1 MKVYKV
7 IEDYFYTPYMN
18 DRIYLER
25 EDLLFIEKAFVK
37 EDGYSKNFK
46 EVNLLTKVVKS
57 NEIIIVNT
65 IEPFLSDYGLGSTGR
80 HFFDFNELSKG
91 FRVQMSGSP
100 LVTLIKPLEEIT
112 IQYLR
117 DQKLKE
123 LL

>member
-37 EDGYSKNFK
+37 EDVYSENFK
-46 EVNLLTKVVKS
+46 EVNLLTKVIKS
-57 NEIIIVNT
+57 NETIIVNT
-65 IEPFLSDYGLGSTGR
+65 VKPFLSDYGLGSTGR
-80 HFFDFNELSKG
+80 HFLDFNELSSG
-91 FRVQMSGSP
+91 FRITISGSHGYFF
-100 LVTLIKPLEEIT
+100 IKPLEDIT

>member
-7 IEDYFYTPYMN
+7 IEDYFYTTYMN
-18 DRIYLER
+18 DRIYLKIG
-25 EDLLFIEKAFVK
+25 DLLFIEKAFVRQYV
-37 EDGYSKNFK
+37 YSENFK
-46 EVNLLTKVVKS
+46 EVNLLTKVIKS
-57 NEIIIVNT
+57 NETIIVNT
-65 IEPFLSDYGLGSTGR
+65 VKPFLSDYGLGSTGR
-80 HFFDFNELSKG
+80 HFLDFNELSKG

-100 LVTLIKPLEEIT
+100 LVTLIKPLEDIT

>member
-7 IEDYFYTPYMN
+7 IKDYFYTPYMN
-18 DRIYLER
+18 DRINLKKG
-25 EDLLFIEKAFVK
+25 DLLFIEKGFLQRN
-37 EDGYSKNFK
+37 DYSKKFK
-46 EVNLLTKVVKS
+46 EVNLLTKVIKS

-65 IEPFLSDYGLGSTGR
+65 IEPFLSDYGLDSTGR
-80 HFFDFNELSKG
+80 CFHNFDELSSG
-91 FRVQMSGSP
+91 FRVPISGSHGYFF
-100 LVTLIKPLEEIT
+100 IKPLEDIT